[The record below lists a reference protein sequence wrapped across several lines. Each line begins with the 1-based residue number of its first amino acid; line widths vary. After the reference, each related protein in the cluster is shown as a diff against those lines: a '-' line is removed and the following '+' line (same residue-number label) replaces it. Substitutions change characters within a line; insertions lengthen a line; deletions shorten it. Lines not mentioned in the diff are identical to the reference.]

1 MRNRRGFLLSMV
13 VAGVMAMGVVATAMA
28 DELLG
33 MLVKVDVDGKK
44 ITVEEKGTDKEVVIK
59 ITDETETV
67 TKKGVQKVN
76 LEKME
81 TYLTKA
87 QDSGKKGIPIKVT
100 HEKGVASKVE
110 LQKKG
115 GAPRKKSE

>member
-44 ITVEEKGTDKEVVIK
+44 ITVEEKGTDKEVVVK
-59 ITDETETV
+59 ITDETEWV
-67 TKKGVQKVN
+67 TKKGVEKVD
-76 LEKME
+76 LEKVE
-81 TYLTKA
+81 RILTKF
-87 QDSGKKGIPIKVT
+87 QDAGKKGIGVKVT
-100 HEKGVASKVE
+100 HEKGVASKLE
-110 LQKKG
+110 FQKKG
-115 GAPRKKSE
+115 GAPRKKAD